1 MASSRPLLLL
11 VLLSLAEAQLAVFD
25 LRASGL
31 RSGLLG
37 TPDPYVTVF
46 SGSTSLGKTSVR
58 RNNRNP
64 WWEEEFSSYAAQ
76 VNEVLRLE
84 VHDSDIG
91 FDDLLGTCQRQIRE
105 GTHQH
110 DCYLEEGG
118 TLHYSY
124 ILYT

>member
-1 MASSRPLLLL
+1 MFHPINVLGVTGDKKTWPPVAPFCCWSS
-11 VLLSLAEAQLAVFD
+11 
-25 LRASGL
+25 
-31 RSGLLG
+31 
-37 TPDPYVTVF
+37 
-46 SGSTSLGKTSVR
+46 SGSTSLGKTTVR

-64 WWEEEFSSYAAQ
+64 WWEDEFSSYAAQ

-91 FDDLLGTCQRQIRE
+91 FDDLLGSCQRQIRE

-110 DCYLEEGG
+110 DCFLEEGG

-124 ILYT
+124 TLYT